1 MTASPHGLA
10 RDRPEQE
17 VGSPD
22 LLSNLSLCD
31 LQRLRAIELITE
43 PGNYVPAPQVSIT

>member
-1 MTASPHGLA
+1 MTASPHGPQAA
-10 RDRPEQE
+10 RDRLEQE

-43 PGNYVPAPQVSIT
+43 PGN